1 MKAKCILLGLKLQL
15 KNPGKLNKIYNG
27 IEIMRY
33 CKVTYMGCLLG
44 EKMSG
49 ESIALKTIKKVNQK
63 LKFLYRKNRYLT
75 LALQCLLCNAI
86 MQPHFDYACSA
97 WHTNLTQKL
106 KKELIQ
112 NKSIPFCLHLDKMS
126 TISHKEF
133 HDLNWL
139 PLITRFEQFVI
150 SIMFKFINGN
160 CPFYLNGTFEFVPES
175 NVSLRHYFLK
185 LKPPFRNTNN
195 GQKVLSFIGPSFW
208 NQIPETLR
216 KTNNLNTVKH
226 NLKKHFF
233 NQMSSFLLT

>member
-1 MKAKCILLGLKLQL
+1 M
-15 KNPGKLNKIYNG
+15 YNG
-27 IEIMRY
+27 IEIKQY
-33 CKVTYMGCLLG
+33 SKVTYLGCLLD
-44 EKMSG
+44 ETMSG
-49 ESIALKTIKKVNQK
+49 ESMALKTIKKVNQK

-106 KKELIQ
+106 KKELQVIQ
-112 NKSIPFCLHLDKMS
+112 NKCIHFCLHLDKMS

-150 SIMFKFINGN
+150 SVMFKFINGN
-160 CPFYLNGTFEFVPES
+160 CPYYLNGTFEFVPES

-185 LKPPFRNTNN
+185 LKQPFRNTNN
-195 GQKVLSFIGPSFW
+195 GQKVLSFIGLSFW
-208 NQIPETLR
+208 NQIAETLR